1 MISSR
6 QTKIQLRNSY
16 PYNEALDDLVEFFNR
31 RIKNDFRKKEL
42 LGYLEKC
49 RKEKTVTF
57 RYIYEKF
64 IEYTNENKD
73 YEELT
78 DKDREMI
85 DDLFH
90 FWG

>member
-1 MISSR
+1 MH
-6 QTKIQLRNSY
+6 LRNDY
-16 PYNEALDDLVEFFNR
+16 PYNEALDDLVAFFKL

-49 RKEKTVTF
+49 RREKTVTF

-64 IEYTNENKD
+64 IVYTNESKD
-73 YEELT
+73 YKKLT
-78 DKDREMI
+78 VKDKEMI

>member
-1 MISSR
+1 MY
-6 QTKIQLRNSY
+6 LRNDY
-16 PYNEALDDLVEFFNR
+16 PYNEALDDLVTFFKL

-42 LGYLEKC
+42 LGYLETC
-49 RKEKTVTF
+49 RREKTVTF

-78 DKDREMI
+78 DKDKEMI